1 MAPLPGCRR
10 WGNVFLSRPT
20 FNYRRD
26 TVDREVGFLG
36 HEQAGIFAVL
46 IVVDVDRDIGRE
58 FLDLVI
64 VRRTGRRPS
73 PNRPLGRFARV
84 RGPPS

>member
-1 MAPLPGCRR
+1 M
-10 WGNVFLSRPT
+10 FLSRPT

-58 FLDLVI
+58 FSRSRD
-64 VRRTGRRPS
+64 RSSYRPAAEPKS
-73 PNRPLGRFARV
+73 ATWPICP
-84 RGPPS
+84 GPRST